1 MDENKTQKK
10 LAPQRHLRLLP
21 LGLVLVILGFAFLG
35 ARGVLFLLKISEQ
48 KAALIAELEEV
59 NNLNSSLSAE
69 IRALRNDRHYIERLA
84 RTELGMVRDD
94 ELVFQFP
101 TENNARR

>member
-1 MDENKTQKK
+1 MAEVKAQKT
-10 LAPQRHLRLLP
+10 LAAQRHLNLLP
-21 LGLVLVILGFAFLG
+21 LGLVLVLLGFAFFG
-35 ARGVLFLLKISEQ
+35 DRGVLFLLKIAQQ

-59 NNLNSSLSAE
+59 NSLNNSLNSE

-101 TENNARR
+101 TENTARR